1 MIQRID
7 SLFLLH
13 TKHSTYCFRVTEQGF
28 LQHLHYGCRLDV
40 SGGWQGLIPQM
51 RHIPA
56 NAAAL
61 DGLAL
66 EDTDLE
72 ISAPSMGDLR
82 ECFLTVRA
90 ANGDTL
96 TDFRFEGAEILDK
109 KPDLE
114 GLPSSYDSAG
124 KSQTLRVVLAEKEQ
138 GLRLELLY
146 TTFDCCDVITRS
158 ARLIND
164 GEETVTVLRLLS
176 NQVDFDRQDLVMTT
190 FNGAWAREFEP
201 TNTPCGPGTIVSG
214 SRMGFPAA
222 APTPL

>member
-96 TDFRFEGAEILDK
+96 TDFRFEGADVLVE
-109 KPDLE
+109 
-114 GLPSSYDSAG
+114 AG
-124 KSQTLRVVLAEKEQ
+124 GVASVIRAR
-138 GLRLELLY
+138 GLRQKMPRANLGGTAELCFAPETWGGAFLY
-146 TTFDCCDVITRS
+146 PKRT
-158 ARLIND
+158 
-164 GEETVTVLRLLS
+164 
-176 NQVDFDRQDLVMTT
+176 
-190 FNGAWAREFEP
+190 W
-201 TNTPCGPGTIVSG
+201 
-214 SRMGFPAA
+214 
-222 APTPL
+222 